1 MTIRSISSIPVLRNF
16 ACKHVDKP
24 IGEFLQTNKDGSRTM
39 KYIWKCRKCGRVR
52 RG

>member
-1 MTIRSISSIPVLRNF
+1 MLNVIKSIFPLNRI

-24 IGEFLQTNKDGSRTM
+24 IGEFLQTNKDGSKTK